1 MVVIIDVVQ
10 DTKVWYDC
18 MSMGGMRFFPLLIML
33 LVVYF
38 IYSFFKKD
46 KYNKNI
52 NTDLDTLNNRYARGE
67 INKDE
72 YDTIKRDI
80 T

>member
-1 MVVIIDVVQ
+1 M
-10 DTKVWYDC
+10 WYDC